1 MAASPVNETCHHHFR
16 SNSFPTR
23 AHPLISEFNDQLS
36 RLRGAETTSSSSTSL
51 FQQLIGLQDLHDC
64 VDNLLLLPCT
74 QDLAQEQHHKWF
86 NELLDGSLRLLDV
99 SEFARDALIQTKE
112 CTREFQST
120 LCRRRGSKMELT
132 SEIEKYLASR
142 NVIKKATQKA
152 LKSMQTKLYS
162 KKNEDL
168 AMVSMLKELEVVTVM
183 VFESLLNFIAGTK
196 LQSKSSGCWNKVAI
210 KIKWLVCGFQIGA
223 PKKKACEG
231 KETDANEFDKV
242 DVALQSLISH
252 KTSKSDY
259 SIHIQNVQNWMRK
272 LESSIEDV
280 EEVLEGFSRRLVKT
294 RVSFLNINL

>member
-196 LQSKSSGCWNKVAI
+196 LQSKSSGWYVVSK
-210 KIKWLVCGFQIGA
+210 LVH
-223 PKKKACEG
+223 PKKIACEG

-259 SIHIQNVQNWMRK
+259 SIHIQNVQNWMGK

-294 RVSFLNINL
+294 RVSFLNILNH

>member
-36 RLRGAETTSSSSTSL
+36 RLRVAETTSSSSTSL

-86 NELLDGSLRLLDV
+86 NELLDGSLTLLDV
-99 SEFARDALIQTKE
+99 SEFARDALLQTKE

-120 LCRRRGSKMELT
+120 LCRRPGSKMELT

-142 NVIKKATQKA
+142 NVVKKATQKA
-152 LKSMQTKLYS
+152 LKSMQTK
-162 KKNEDL
+162 
-168 AMVSMLKELEVVTVM
+168 
-183 VFESLLNFIAGTK
+183 F
-196 LQSKSSGCWNKVAI
+196 WNKVAI